1 MSTTVALVGRTNV
14 GKSSLFNKLA
24 KSKSALVSE
33 QEGLTRDIK
42 STSIH
47 LGGKS
52 INLIDTGGF
61 FTSKDDDF
69 EEMILSKAYE
79 AIEYAEVILFVV
91 DKKFG
96 ISPFDKEIASLIRKS
111 NKEVIMVINKIDVK
125 TSEGTAIF
133 EELGFKEKVEVS
145 AEHNLGIDQ
154 LKTLLFSKVKE
165 QENLFENNI
174 PKICILGKPN
184 VGKSSTINSISNEK
198 KMIVSNVP
206 GTTIDSID
214 SKITYKNK
222 EYIFIDTAG
231 IRKKSKTTSKEE
243 KFSVIKSLESNK
255 IADLS
260 VIMLDASNFL
270 LDQDRKLIEKAKE
283 NGKAI
288 IVAVNK
294 MDLLDKTSLNE
305 IEKNLS
311 NDSMFNGLPVCFIS
325 AKDRHGIRH
334 LFDNI
339 YRVLEN
345 ADKKISTNKLNNIL
359 RKALETK
366 SIPFKGKF
374 KPKIRFVHQGGKNP
388 HIVTLHG
395 NSLEKLE
402 GSYKRFLNNFYQ
414 KQLGLMGITLKLKFI
429 TSKNPYK
436 S

>member
-145 AEHNLGIDQ
+145 AEHNLGIEQ

-165 QENLFENNI
+165 EENLFENNI

-243 KFSVIKSLESNK
+243 KFSVIKSLESYK

-288 IVAVNK
+288 IIAVNK

-305 IEKNLS
+305 IEKKLS

>member
-165 QENLFENNI
+165 EENLFENNI

-288 IVAVNK
+288 IIAVNK

-334 LFDNI
+334 LFDNL

-345 ADKKISTNKLNNIL
+345 ANKKISTNKLNNIL

>member
-1 MSTTVALVGRTNV
+1 MNTTVALVGRTNV

-42 STSIH
+42 SAFVQME
-47 LGGKS
+47 GKS
-52 INLIDTGGF
+52 VNLIDTGGF
-61 FTSKDDDF
+61 FTSKDDAF

-79 AIEYAEVILFVV
+79 AIEIADMILFVV

-111 NKEVIMVINKIDVK
+111 NKKVIMVINKIDVK
-125 TSEGTAIF
+125 TLEGTSIF
-133 EELGFKEKVEVS
+133 EELGFKEKIEVS
-145 AEHNLGIDQ
+145 AEHNMGIDQ
-154 LKTLLFSKVKE
+154 LKELIFSKVKE
-165 QENLFENNI
+165 EETFFETNI

-198 KMIVSNVP
+198 KMLVSNVP
-206 GTTIDSID
+206 GTTVDSID
-214 SKITYKNK
+214 TKIIYKNK
-222 EYIFIDTAG
+222 EYMFIDTAG
-231 IRKKSKTTSKEE
+231 IRKKSKTISKEE

-255 IADLS
+255 KADLS
-260 VIMLDASNFL
+260 IIMFDASSFL
-270 LDQDRKLIEKAKE
+270 LDQDRKLVEKARE
-283 NGKAI
+283 NGRAI
-288 IVAVNK
+288 IIAVNK
-294 MDLLDKTSLNE
+294 TDLLDKTALSK
-305 IEKNLS
+305 IEKTLKD
-311 NDSMFNGLPVCFIS
+311 DSMFNGLPVCFIS
-325 AKDRHGIRH
+325 AKKREGIRQ
-334 LFDNI
+334 LFDYI

-345 ADKKISTNKLNNIL
+345 VDKSISTNKLNNIL
-359 RKALETK
+359 RKALDAK

>member
-47 LGGKS
+47 LGRKS

-133 EELGFKEKVEVS
+133 EELGFKEKAEVS
-145 AEHNLGIDQ
+145 AEHNLGIDK

-165 QENLFENNI
+165 EENLFENNI

-374 KPKIRFVHQGGKNP
+374 KPKKRYVHQGGKNP

>member
-165 QENLFENNI
+165 EENLFENNI

-283 NGKAI
+283 NGRAI
-288 IVAVNK
+288 IIAVNK

>member
-165 QENLFENNI
+165 EENLFENNI

-288 IVAVNK
+288 IIAVNK

-359 RKALETK
+359 RKALDTK

>member
-145 AEHNLGIDQ
+145 AEHNLGIEQ

-165 QENLFENNI
+165 EENLFENNI

-288 IVAVNK
+288 IIAVNK

-305 IEKNLS
+305 IEKKLS

>member
-165 QENLFENNI
+165 EENLFENNI

-198 KMIVSNVP
+198 KMIVSNIP

-288 IVAVNK
+288 IIAVNK

>member
-165 QENLFENNI
+165 EENLFENNI

-288 IVAVNK
+288 IIAVNK

-325 AKDRHGIRH
+325 AKDRHGIKH

>member
-165 QENLFENNI
+165 EENLFENNI

-206 GTTIDSID
+206 GTTIDSVD

-270 LDQDRKLIEKAKE
+270 LDQDRKLVEKAKE

-288 IVAVNK
+288 IIAVNK

>member
-165 QENLFENNI
+165 EENLFENNI

-260 VIMLDASNFL
+260 VIMF
-270 LDQDRKLIEKAKE
+270 EKAKE

-288 IVAVNK
+288 IIAVNK

>member
-145 AEHNLGIDQ
+145 AEHNLGIEQ
-154 LKTLLFSKVKE
+154 LKTLLFSKVKVE
-165 QENLFENNI
+165 ENLFENNI

-288 IVAVNK
+288 IIAVNK

-305 IEKNLS
+305 IEKNLN

>member
-165 QENLFENNI
+165 EENLFENNI

-206 GTTIDSID
+206 GTTIDSIA

-288 IVAVNK
+288 IIAVNK

>member
-52 INLIDTGGF
+52 ISLIDTGGF

-165 QENLFENNI
+165 EENLFENNI

-288 IVAVNK
+288 IIAVNK

-359 RKALETK
+359 RKALETR